1 MGGAGLRI
9 AVPVAAAGPEQAQP
23 ERDVG
28 EPGAELPVVTRVPGL
43 HRIEPLELEPL
54 DERAGPPI
62 LEVGDGKE
70 SPHRVHLGGDFGKL
84 GQDLLHEGGA
94 AAPDEAVER
103 LTHVR
108 GPAPAHDGPGD
119 VRPPDGAAVGVA
131 QDIVEVERDAR
142 ALSRITISLPAADP
156 VGPAAGQE
164 GFQLGRLGGQEVP
177 QHVHLAP
184 GRGGAELAP
193 AHHPDAEA
201 LAGGERLGNTGQG
214 IVIGERDGAE
224 AGRGRA
230 PDHRGGRQPPVGGG
244 RVDVEIDR
252 RACRHL
258 PGRGQRR

>member
-1 MGGAGLRI
+1 M
-9 AVPVAAAGPEQAQP
+9 
-23 ERDVG
+23 
-28 EPGAELPVVTRVPGL
+28 
-43 HRIEPLELEPL
+43 
-54 DERAGPPI
+54 
-62 LEVGDGKE
+62 
-70 SPHRVHLGGDFGKL
+70 HLGGDLGEL
-84 GQDLLHEGGA
+84 GQDLLHEGGP

-108 GPAPAHDGPGD
+108 GPAPAHDSPGD

-131 QDIVEVERDAR
+131 QDIVEVERDAE
-142 ALSRITISLPAADP
+142 RIEPDHHFPSPADP

-164 GFQLGRLGGQEVP
+164 GFQLGRLGGQKVP

-184 GRGGAELAP
+184 GGRSAELATR
-193 AHHPDAEA
+193 HHPDAEA
-201 LAGGERLGNTGQG
+201 LAGGERLGHAGQG
-214 IVIGERDGAE
+214 IVIGEGDGAK